1 MNSILHLLTAEA
13 CNTKDN
19 SNLYLA
25 VNLKSEKS
33 ESTVKQL
40 VLSLASEKC
49 KLFSQEKNEVLSY
62 LYDRK
67 FQQSYTIS
75 VMVLINAAANHV
87 ARSDRCL
94 PNREL
99 ANIFQTLALTWFTL
113 QTVLSKWQTNSL
125 PILSRSNNP
134 SHPLHLARH

>member
-1 MNSILHLLTAEA
+1 MQ
-13 CNTKDN
+13 
-19 SNLYLA
+19 A
-25 VNLKSEKS
+25 VFTRKNGG
-33 ESTVKQL
+33 
-40 VLSLASEKC
+40 LSC
-49 KLFSQEKNEVLSY
+49 

-75 VMVLINAAANHV
+75 VMVQLVLINAAANHI

-99 ANIFQTLALTWFTL
+99 ANIFQTLALTSRFTL

-125 PILSRSNNP
+125 VILSRNTRNTARIIIREVIKNP
-134 SHPLHLARH
+134 SSPAVFSKLRAFVI